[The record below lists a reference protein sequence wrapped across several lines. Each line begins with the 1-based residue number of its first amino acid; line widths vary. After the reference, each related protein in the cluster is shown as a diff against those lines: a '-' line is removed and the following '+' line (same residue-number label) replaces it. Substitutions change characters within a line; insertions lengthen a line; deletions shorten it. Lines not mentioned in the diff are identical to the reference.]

1 MGYGLWAARC
11 LACPADCLLKRR
23 GGGGVSGGLRP
34 RAARCR
40 AYLVGCLFGR
50 VSGAVSGGLRLRGIP
65 PPRVFGGLSV
75 GARRE
80 VRVRRTP
87 ENACVRVRVRANAR
101 VRTRACECACA
112 NACVSGG
119 LRRTRA
125 CECACVR
132 MRACHVPMHTIAPLE
147 IENEFKIEIRIEVGN
162 ET

>member
-1 MGYGLWAARC
+1 M
-11 LACPADCLLKRR
+11 
-23 GGGGVSGGLRP
+23 SGGLRP

-40 AYLVGCLFGR
+40 TYLVGCLFGR

-132 MRACHVPMHTIAPLE
+132 MRACHVPMRAIAPLE
-147 IENEFKIEIRIEVGN
+147 IESEFKIEIRIEVGN

>member
-11 LACPADCLLKRR
+11 LACPADCLL
-23 GGGGVSGGLRP
+23 G
-34 RAARCR
+34 RA
-40 AYLVGCLFGR
+40 G
-50 VSGAVSGGLRLRGIP
+50 GAVSGGLRLRGRP
-65 PPRVFGGLSV
+65 LPRVFGGLSV
-75 GARRE
+75 GARRGM
-80 VRVRRTP
+80 RARRTP
-87 ENACVRVRVRANAR
+87 ENACVRMRVRANAR

-147 IENEFKIEIRIEVGN
+147 IENESKIEIRIEVGN